1 MKQFIYLDT
10 DIVNSIIAQKEKG
23 LVLETASEHE
33 DAAGKESTKTGNIS
47 LDGSVGGGIWKF
59 AQAQAEL
66 TGTGGLEFN
75 SHSQTVLKEIA
86 TKTLHDAAFDIAYEQ
101 IKAKSDTALTNA
113 DLGSFVELTQSFDFV
128 DLEYIENLFSD
139 KNSFL
144 SFMKKT
150 EKEKIEAQAERGISE
165 NFNRDQQ
172 RKNGNALK
180 NKVKELVEANNRQY
194 ENISDIVKAMRQIV
208 PYKRMLVS
216 SDGHLIPLED
226 KYFRDNPQTMG
237 FKHGGYVTCVGY
249 ITNVIGETSA
259 PNSDNI
265 FAQLQ
270 FMVNQALISIL
281 PTKEKD
287 LFVVHPIAIYYGT
300 QKA

>member
-33 DAAGKESTKTGNIS
+33 EAAGKESTKTGNIS
-47 LDGSVGGGIWKF
+47 LDGSVSGGIWKF

-216 SDGHLIPLED
+216 SDGYLIPLED

-300 QKA
+300 

>member
-1 MKQFIYLDT
+1 MNFEKYQANFIIFEELLPLLLRFR
-10 DIVNSIIAQKEKG
+10 G
-23 LVLETASEHE
+23 LSRPLFIFFYYITWFVYVPAPLFH
-33 DAAGKESTKTGNIS
+33 
-47 LDGSVGGGIWKF
+47 LCY
-59 AQAQAEL
+59 
-66 TGTGGLEFN
+66 
-75 SHSQTVLKEIA
+75 SQTVLKEIA

-101 IKAKSDTALTNA
+101 IKAECNTDPTNA

-144 SFMKKT
+144 NFMKKT
-150 EKEKIEAQAERGISE
+150 EKEKIETQAAKEISE
-165 NFNRDQQ
+165 NFNREQQ
-172 RKNGNALK
+172 RKNGNELK
-180 NKVKELVEANNRQY
+180 NRVKEIVEANNRQY

-216 SDGHLIPLED
+216 SDGYLIPLED

-249 ITNVIGETSA
+249 ITNVIGETST

-270 FMVNQALISIL
+270 FMVNQVLISIL

-287 LFVVHPIAIYYGT
+287 LFVVHPIAIYYGV
-300 QKA
+300 

>member
-113 DLGSFVELTQSFDFV
+113 DLGSFVELTRSFDFV

-150 EKEKIEAQAERGISE
+150 EKKKIEAQAEREISE

-265 FAQLQ
+265 FAQL
-270 FMVNQALISIL
+270 
-281 PTKEKD
+281 
-287 LFVVHPIAIYYGT
+287 
-300 QKA
+300 

>member
-33 DAAGKESTKTGNIS
+33 DTEGKENTKTGDIS
-47 LDGSVGGGIWKF
+47 IDGSVSGGIWKF

-66 TGTGGLEFN
+66 SGTGGLELN

-101 IKAKSDTALTNA
+101 IKAECDTDPTNA
-113 DLGSFVELTQSFDFV
+113 DLGSFVELTQSFEFV

-144 SFMKKT
+144 NFVKKT
-150 EKEKIEAQAERGISE
+150 EKEKIEAQAAEEISE
-165 NFNRDQQ
+165 NFNRGQQ
-172 RKNGNALK
+172 RKNGNELK
-180 NKVKELVEANNRQY
+180 NRVKVLVEENNRKY

-216 SDGHLIPLED
+216 SDGYLIPLED

-249 ITNVIGETSA
+249 ITNVIGETSTS
-259 PNSDNI
+259 NFDNV

-270 FMVNQALISIL
+270 FMVNQVLMSIL

-300 QKA
+300 

>member
-33 DAAGKESTKTGNIS
+33 DTAGKENTKTGSVS

-66 TGTGGLEFN
+66 SGTGGVELN

-101 IKAKSDTALTNA
+101 IKAECDTALANV

-128 DLEYIENLFSD
+128 DLEYIENLFSE
-139 KNSFL
+139 KNSL
-144 SFMKKT
+144 LAYMKKS
-150 EKEKIEAQAERGISE
+150 EKEKIEAQAAQEISE
-165 NFNRDQQ
+165 TFNREQQ
-172 RKNGNALK
+172 RQNGNEIK
-180 NKVKELVEANNRQY
+180 KRVKELVEASNKQY
-194 ENISDIVKAMRQIV
+194 EEIADIVKAMRQLV
-208 PYKRMLVS
+208 PYTRMLVS
-216 SDGHLIPLED
+216 PDGYLIPLED

-249 ITNVIGETSA
+249 VTNVIGKTST
-259 PNSDNI
+259 PNADNI

-270 FMVNQALISIL
+270 FMVNQVLISIL
-281 PTKEKD
+281 PTREKD
-287 LFVVHPIAIYYGT
+287 LCVIHPIAIYYG
-300 QKA
+300 A

>member
-33 DAAGKESTKTGNIS
+33 DTAGKENTKTGNIS

-66 TGTGGLEFN
+66 SGTGGLELN

-101 IKAKSDTALTNA
+101 IKAECDTAPTNA

-139 KNSFL
+139 KNIL
-144 SFMKKT
+144 LNFMKKKQ
-150 EKEKIEAQAERGISE
+150 KEKIEAQAAKEISV
-165 NFNRDQQ
+165 NLNREQQ
-172 RKNGNALK
+172 RKNGNELK
-180 NKVKELVEANNRQY
+180 NRVKELVDANNKKY
-194 ENISDIVKAMRQIV
+194 EDISDTVKAMRQIV

-216 SDGHLIPLED
+216 SDGYLVPLED

-249 ITNVIGETSA
+249 ITNVIGETST

-265 FAQLQ
+265 FAQLR

-287 LFVVHPIAIYYGT
+287 LFVVHPIAIYYGI
-300 QKA
+300 

>member
-23 LVLETASEHE
+23 LVLETASEQE
-33 DAAGKESTKTGNIS
+33 DTSGDNKAKSGSVT

-66 TGTGGLEFN
+66 SGTGELTLN

-86 TKTLHDAAFDIAYEQ
+86 TKTLHDAAFDIAYKQ
-101 IKAKSDTALTNA
+101 IKTERDTDPTNA
-113 DLGSFVELTQSFDFV
+113 DLGSFVELTQTFDFV

-144 SFMKKT
+144 AFMKKS
-150 EKEKIEAQAERGISE
+150 EKEKIEARAAQEISE
-165 NFNRDQQ
+165 NLNREQQ
-172 RKNGNALK
+172 RKNGNELK
-180 NKVKELVEANNRQY
+180 NRVKELVEANNRQY

-208 PYKRMLVS
+208 PYTRMLVS
-216 SDGHLIPLED
+216 PDGYLIPLED

-249 ITNVIGETSA
+249 VTNVIGETST
-259 PNSDNI
+259 PNSGNI

-270 FMVNQALISIL
+270 FMVNQVLVSIL
-281 PTKEKD
+281 PTREKD
-287 LFVVHPIAIYYGT
+287 LFVIHPIAIYYG
-300 QKA
+300 K